1 MPHLTANVT
10 TLERG
15 SRNCRCRVTALV
27 PLSRSKQYLGRGGYS
42 HGKIVR
48 EGPGRCRRRGP
59 RERENKVEDER
70 EQVKDGK

>member
-1 MPHLTANVT
+1 MSCDRPRAFKQKQ
-10 TLERG
+10 
-15 SRNCRCRVTALV
+15 AV
-27 PLSRSKQYLGRGGYS
+27 PREGGYS

-48 EGPGRCRRRGP
+48 EGPGRCRRRDP